1 MLTNVYLM
9 SLPYITPSYEH
20 VIDFGSIS
28 ARNTFF
34 TNNTLKTI
42 QSNIKYDDNRVSLV
56 VDMRL
61 EEANNYDYLWYSGK
75 NHKYFYFIVGI
86 EYFTEKTTR
95 YILELDVFTTYFYDI
110 ELMPSF
116 VDRCHVDRWTDN
128 GLPTANYQDEGIAL
142 GEYIIQ
148 ENPTELA
155 DMYNS
160 VIVSSSVPLGIT
172 ENSSGAGSGDDYS
185 GGSDSSMG
193 SYGGTS
199 WKDGKI
205 SAQGFRF
212 IKGFEG
218 FFDEPYQDSGGYWTI
233 GYGTTKHGEPSVYEE
248 LASQAP
254 ITEEQASKAMYNTI
268 CSNYGA
274 KILSACKNL
283 GITEQY
289 QFDALVSVAYN
300 CGNGA
305 VTGSNTLTEAIGS
318 GKTGSELKAIWE
330 KFRVTSKGE
339 YLEGL
344 YLRRVEEAKMFCGE
358 EFEVRTIQN
367 VTGDGW
373 LPNDTSN
380 MEDDSEEGVNGYRT
394 TNNDFGNGWLIP
406 VKSARVSSPYGWR
419 NCPYHGREM
428 HNGVDLACPKGTSIL
443 CPKGGTVIT
452 RAFHDSMGNYVKV
465 KHGDI
470 TTIYMHMSAFSCNVG
485 DVLKKGD
492 KIGEVGSTGD
502 STGPHLHWEF
512 RNGDNES
519 CVPIPSMN
527 KTGSSF

>member
-1 MLTNVYLM
+1 MIDLNLCQIPF
-9 SLPYITPSYEH
+9 LTPSYEH
-20 VIDFGSIS
+20 VIDFKNKTL
-28 ARNTFF
+28 RNTWFEGQVK
-34 TNNTLKTI
+34 KTI
-42 QSNIKYDDNRVSLV
+42 KANIKHDGARTSV
-56 VDMRL
+56 VVNMPI
-61 EEANNYDYLWYSGK
+61 EVANNYDYLYFVMDDY
-75 NHKYFYFIVGI
+75 KYFYFITSV
-86 EYFTEKTTR
+86 EYNTKKTSV
-95 YILELDVFTTYFYDI
+95 YVLELDVFTTYFYQCT
-110 ELMPSF
+110 LQPSF
-116 VDRCHVDRWTDN
+116 VERAHVDRWKEN
-128 GLPTANYQDEGIAL
+128 GLPTENYQDEGLSI
-142 GEYIIQ
+142 GEYILQ
-148 ENPTELA
+148 EAPTDLSP
-155 DMYNS
+155 MYNS
-160 VIVSSSVPLGIT
+160 VIVASSVPLGIT
-172 ENSSGAGSGDDYS
+172 ENSSGAGSG
-185 GGSDSSMG
+185 GDSSFG

-205 SAQGFRF
+205 SSQGFRF

-218 FFDEPYQDSGGYWTI
+218 FFANPYQDSGGYWTI

-254 ITEEQASKAMYNTI
+254 ITEEQAAKAMYNTI

-305 VTGSNTLTEAIGS
+305 VTGSNTLTNAIGS
-318 GKTGSELKAIWE
+318 GKTGSELKSVWE
-330 KFRVTSKGE
+330 NFKVTSGGT

-367 VTGDGW
+367 VDGDGW

-380 MEDDSEEGVNGYRT
+380 MEDDSEEGVDGYRT

-419 NCPYHGREM
+419 NCPFHGREM
-428 HNGVDLACPKGTSIL
+428 HNGVDLACAKGTPIL
-443 CPKGGTVIT
+443 CPKSGTVIA
-452 RAFHDSMGNYVKV
+452 RAYHSSMGNYVKV

-470 TTIYMHMSAFSCNVG
+470 ITIYMHMSAFSCNEG
-485 DVLKKGD
+485 DTLKKGD
-492 KIGEVGSTGD
+492 KIGEVGTTGSSTGN
-502 STGPHLHWEF
+502 HLHWEF
-512 RNGDNES
+512 RNADNES

-527 KTGSSF
+527 TTGKSF